1 MGDISK
7 IIGDNNLELITGA
20 LLEDTRKAID
30 IKDTLSLPI
39 AELSLLGVTISSL
52 LPYFR
57 TVTQT
62 TSLPADGLFRI
73 ANQSSEDTLKMAK
86 NGNAWGA
93 MLTSKGKSK
102 LVQLTEVD
110 SVLSATKT
118 VAPINP
124 GLIFVA
130 MMIYSVEEDMEQIKQ
145 NQKKILS
152 FLEVENESQIEAD
165 VETLMEIV
173 KNYKYNWDN
182 LMIVTNS
189 HNVVMDIKNRA
200 RKNILSFQKK
210 INDEVL
216 KKELFARQGKI
227 NSRLADL
234 VKKFKYYRLSLYIFS
249 LSSLM
254 EIMLAG
260 NFKEE
265 YILSTR
271 NEIEK
276 LSSQYRNYFM
286 EASLYLERISK
297 TGIEKNL
304 FKGIGLAGKTAG
316 KVIGSIPLI
325 NKGPVDEY
333 LQDKGDDIYKSSL
346 EIEKNLLRNFADL
359 ANPSTR
365 IFIEKIEN
373 LNYIYNK
380 TEEIY
385 FNKEKIYFLQ

>member
-7 IIGDNNLELITGA
+7 IIGDNNLEFITGA

-30 IKDTLSLPI
+30 IKNTLSLPI
-39 AELSLLGVTISSL
+39 ADLSMLGVTISSL

-62 TSLPADGLFRI
+62 PNLPADGLFRI
-73 ANQSSEDTLKMAK
+73 ANKAFGDTLKMAK

-93 MLTSKGKSK
+93 MFTGNGKSK
-102 LVQLTEVD
+102 LVQLAKVD
-110 SVLSATKT
+110 SDLLKTKT
-118 VAPINP
+118 VAPMDP
-124 GLIFVA
+124 ALIFAA
-130 MMIYSVEEDMEQIKQ
+130 MMIYSVEKDMKQIKQ
-145 NQKKILS
+145 DQKKILS

-189 HNVVMDIKNRA
+189 HNVVMDIKNRS
-200 RKNILSFQKK
+200 RKNILSFQRK

-216 KKELFARQGKI
+216 KKQLFASQGKI

-234 VKKFKYYRLSLYIFS
+234 VKKFKYYRLSIYIFS

-265 YILSTR
+265 YISYTR

-286 EASLYLERISK
+286 EASFYLEKISN

-304 FKGIGLAGKTAG
+304 FKGIGMAGKTAG

-346 EIEKNLLRNFADL
+346 EIEKNLLRNFAEL

-365 IFIEKIEN
+365 ILIEKIEN

>member
-365 IFIEKIEN
+365 ILIEKIEN

>member
-1 MGDISK
+1 MCDIKK
-7 IIGDNNLELITGA
+7 INEDNNLELITGS
-20 LLEDTRKAID
+20 LLEDTRKTID
-30 IKDTLSLPI
+30 IKNTLSLPI
-39 AELSLLGVTISSL
+39 ADLSMLGVTISSL

-62 TSLPADGLFRI
+62 PNLPADGLFRI
-73 ANQSSEDTLKMAK
+73 ANKAFGDTLKMAK

-93 MLTSKGKSK
+93 MLTGNGKSK
-102 LVQLTEVD
+102 LVQLAKVD
-110 SVLSATKT
+110 PALLTTKT
-118 VAPINP
+118 VGPINP

-130 MMIYSVEEDMEQIKQ
+130 MMIHSVEKDMNQIKQ
-145 NQKKILS
+145 DQKKILS

-173 KNYKYNWDN
+173 KNYKYSWDN
-182 LMIVTNS
+182 LMIVTNT
-189 HNVVMDIKNRA
+189 HNVLMDIKNRS

-216 KKELFARQGKI
+216 KKEFFASQGKI

-260 NFKEE
+260 NFKED
-265 YILSTR
+265 YILNIK

-276 LSSQYRNYFM
+276 LSGEYRDYFF
-286 EASLYLERISK
+286 ESSLYLEKISK

-304 FKGIGLAGKTAG
+304 FKGIGIAGKSAG
-316 KVIGSIPLI
+316 KVIGSLPLI
-325 NKGPVDEY
+325 KKV
-333 LQDKGDDIYKSSL
+333 Q
-346 EIEKNLLRNFADL
+346 
-359 ANPSTR
+359 
-365 IFIEKIEN
+365 
-373 LNYIYNK
+373 
-380 TEEIY
+380 
-385 FNKEKIYFLQ
+385 

>member
-1 MGDISK
+1 MCDIKK
-7 IIGDNNLELITGA
+7 INEDNNLELITGS

-30 IKDTLSLPI
+30 IKNTLSLPI
-39 AELSLLGVTISSL
+39 ADLSMLGVTISSL

-73 ANQSSEDTLKMAK
+73 ANKAFGDTLKMAK

-93 MLTSKGKSK
+93 MFTGNGKSK
-102 LVQLTEVD
+102 LVQLAKVD
-110 SVLSATKT
+110 SVSLTTKT
-118 VAPINP
+118 VAPMDP
-124 GLIFVA
+124 ALIFAA
-130 MMIYSVEEDMEQIKQ
+130 MMIYSVEKDMEQIKQ
-145 NQKKILS
+145 DQKKILS

-189 HNVVMDIKNRA
+189 HNVVMDIKNRS
-200 RKNILSFQKK
+200 RKNILSFQRK

-216 KKELFARQGKI
+216 KKQLFASQGKI

-234 VKKFKYYRLSLYIFS
+234 VKKFKYYRLSIYIFS

-265 YILSTR
+265 YISYTR

-286 EASLYLERISK
+286 EASFYLEKISK

-304 FKGIGLAGKTAG
+304 FKGIGMAGKTAG

-365 IFIEKIEN
+365 ILIEKIEN

>member
-7 IIGDNNLELITGA
+7 INGDNNLELITGA

-30 IKDTLSLPI
+30 IKSTLSLPI
-39 AELSLLGVTISSL
+39 ADLSMLGVTISSL

-62 TSLPADGLFRI
+62 PNLPADGLFRI
-73 ANQSSEDTLKMAK
+73 ANKAFGDTLKMAK

-93 MLTSKGKSK
+93 MFTGNGKSK
-102 LVQLTEVD
+102 LVQLAKVD
-110 SVLSATKT
+110 PALLTTKA
-118 VAPINP
+118 VASKNP
-124 GLIFVA
+124 DLIFAA
-130 MMIYSVEEDMEQIKQ
+130 MMIYSVEKDMEQIKQ
-145 NQKKILS
+145 DQKKILS

-189 HNVVMDIKNRA
+189 HNVVMDIKNRS
-200 RKNILSFQKK
+200 RKNILSFQRK

-216 KKELFARQGKI
+216 KKQLFASQGKI

-265 YILSTR
+265 YILNIK

-276 LSSQYRNYFM
+276 LSGEYRDYFF
-286 EASLYLERISK
+286 ESSLYLEKISK

-304 FKGIGLAGKTAG
+304 FKGIGIAGKSAG
-316 KVIGSIPLI
+316 KVIGSLPLI
-325 NKGPVDEY
+325 KKGPVDEY
-333 LQDKGDDIYKSSL
+333 LQNKGDAIYKSSQ
-346 EIEKNLLRNFADL
+346 EIEKNLLRNFAEL
-359 ANPSTR
+359 ANPTTR
-365 IFIEKIEN
+365 ILINKIEN
-373 LNYIYNK
+373 LNRIYNH
-380 TEEIY
+380 TEKIC
-385 FNKEKIYFLQ
+385 FDKEKIYFL

>member
-7 IIGDNNLELITGA
+7 IIGDNNLEFITGA

-30 IKDTLSLPI
+30 IKNTLSLPI
-39 AELSLLGVTISSL
+39 ADLSMLGVTISSL

-73 ANQSSEDTLKMAK
+73 ANKAFGDTLKMAK

-93 MLTSKGKSK
+93 MFTGNGKSK
-102 LVQLTEVD
+102 LVQLAKVD
-110 SVLSATKT
+110 PALLTTKA
-118 VAPINP
+118 VAHMNP
-124 GLIFVA
+124 ALIFAA
-130 MMIYSVEEDMEQIKQ
+130 MMIYSLEKDMEQIKQ
-145 NQKKILS
+145 DQKKILS

-182 LMIVTNS
+182 LMIVTNT
-189 HNVVMDIKNRA
+189 HNVLMDIKNRS
-200 RKNILSFQKK
+200 RKNILLFQKK

-216 KKELFARQGKI
+216 KKELFASQGKI

-234 VKKFKYYRLSLYIFS
+234 VKKFKYYRLSIYIFS

-260 NFKEE
+260 NFKED
-265 YILSTR
+265 YILNIK

-276 LSSQYRNYFM
+276 LSSEYRDYFF
-286 EASLYLERISK
+286 ESSLYLEKISK

-304 FKGIGLAGKTAG
+304 FKGIGIAGKSAG
-316 KVIGSIPLI
+316 KVIGSLPLI
-325 NKGPVDEY
+325 KKGPVDEY
-333 LQDKGDDIYKSSL
+333 LQNKGDAIYKSSQ
-346 EIEKNLLRNFADL
+346 EIEKNLLRNFAEL
-359 ANPSTR
+359 ANPTTR
-365 IFIEKIEN
+365 ILINKIEN
-373 LNYIYNK
+373 LNRIYNH
-380 TEEIY
+380 TEKIC
-385 FNKEKIYFLQ
+385 FDKEKIYFL

>member
-1 MGDISK
+1 MCDIKK
-7 IIGDNNLELITGA
+7 INEDNNLELITGS
-20 LLEDTRKAID
+20 LLEETRKAID
-30 IKDTLSLPI
+30 VKNTLSLPI
-39 AELSLLGVTISSL
+39 ADLSMLGVTISSL

-73 ANQSSEDTLKMAK
+73 ANKALGDTLKMAK

-93 MLTSKGKSK
+93 MFTGNGNSK
-102 LVQLTEVD
+102 LAQLAKVD
-110 SVLSATKT
+110 SVLLTTKT
-118 VAPINP
+118 VAPMDP
-124 GLIFVA
+124 ALIFAA
-130 MMIYSVEEDMEQIKQ
+130 MMIYSVEKDMKQIKQ
-145 NQKKILS
+145 DQKKILS

-189 HNVVMDIKNRA
+189 HNVVMDIKNRS

-216 KKELFARQGKI
+216 KKEFFASQGKI

-260 NFKEE
+260 NFKED
-265 YILSTR
+265 YILNIK

-276 LSSQYRNYFM
+276 LSSEYRDYFF
-286 EASLYLERISK
+286 ESSLYLEKISK

-304 FKGIGLAGKTAG
+304 FKGIGIAGKSAG
-316 KVIGSIPLI
+316 KVIGSLPLI
-325 NKGPVDEY
+325 KKGPVDEY
-333 LQDKGDDIYKSSL
+333 LQNKGDAIYKSSQ
-346 EIEKNLLRNFADL
+346 EIEKNLLRNFAEL
-359 ANPSTR
+359 ANPTTR
-365 IFIEKIEN
+365 ILINKIEN
-373 LNYIYNK
+373 LNRIYNN
-380 TEEIY
+380 TEKIC
-385 FNKEKIYFLQ
+385 FDKEKIYFL

>member
-1 MGDISK
+1 MGDMSK

-62 TSLPADGLFRI
+62 TSIPADGLFRI
-73 ANQSSEDTLKMAK
+73 ANQSSGDTLKMAK

-130 MMIYSVEEDMEQIKQ
+130 MMIYSVEKDMEQIKQ

-200 RKNILSFQKK
+200 RKNIISFQKK

-265 YILSTR
+265 YISYTR

-286 EASLYLERISK
+286 EASFYLEKISK

-304 FKGIGLAGKTAG
+304 FKGIGMAGKTAG

-365 IFIEKIEN
+365 ILIEKIEN

>member
-30 IKDTLSLPI
+30 IKNTLSLPI
-39 AELSLLGVTISSL
+39 ADLSMLGVTISSL

-62 TSLPADGLFRI
+62 PNLPADGLFRI
-73 ANQSSEDTLKMAK
+73 ANKAFGDTLKMAK

-93 MLTSKGKSK
+93 MFTGNGKSK
-102 LVQLTEVD
+102 LVQLAKVD
-110 SVLSATKT
+110 SDLLKTKT
-118 VAPINP
+118 VAPMDP
-124 GLIFVA
+124 ALIFAA
-130 MMIYSVEEDMEQIKQ
+130 MMIYSVEKDMKQIKQ
-145 NQKKILS
+145 DQKKILS

-189 HNVVMDIKNRA
+189 HNVVMDIKNRS
-200 RKNILSFQKK
+200 RKNILSFQRK

-216 KKELFARQGKI
+216 KNQLFASQGKI

-234 VKKFKYYRLSLYIFS
+234 VKKFKYYRLSIYIFS

-265 YILSTR
+265 YISYTR

-286 EASLYLERISK
+286 EASFYLEKISN

-304 FKGIGLAGKTAG
+304 FKGIGMAGKTAG

-365 IFIEKIEN
+365 ILIEKIEN

>member
-1 MGDISK
+1 MGDISN
-7 IIGDNNLELITGA
+7 INEYNNLELITGA
-20 LLEDTRKAID
+20 LLEETRRNID
-30 IKDTLSLPI
+30 IKNTLSLPI
-39 AELSLLGVTISSL
+39 AELSLLGVSISSL

-57 TVTQT
+57 TVTQEI
-62 TSLPADGLFRI
+62 SLPTDGLFRI
-73 ANQSSEDTLKMAK
+73 ANQSFGDRLKMAK
-86 NGNAWGA
+86 NGNFWGA
-93 MLTSKGKSK
+93 MLTPKGKSK
-102 LVQLTEVD
+102 MAQLIGAD
-110 SVLSATKT
+110 SVLLTTKT
-118 VAPINP
+118 VAPKDP
-124 GLIFVA
+124 ALIFVA
-130 MMIYSVEEDMEQIKQ
+130 MMIYSVEKDMKQIKQ
-145 NQKKILS
+145 DQKKILS

-173 KNYKYNWDN
+173 KNYKYNCDN
-182 LMIVTNS
+182 LMIVTNC

-216 KKELFARQGKI
+216 KREFLTSQAKI

-265 YILSTR
+265 YILYTR

-286 EASLYLERISK
+286 ESSFYLEKISK

-304 FKGIGLAGKTAG
+304 FKGIGIAGKTAG
-316 KVIGSIPLI
+316 KAIGSLPLI

-333 LQDKGDDIYKSSL
+333 LQDKGDSIYKSSL
-346 EIEKNLLRNFADL
+346 EIEKNLLRIFAEL

-365 IFIEKIEN
+365 IVIEKIEN
-373 LNYIYNK
+373 LNYIYNQ

-385 FNKEKIYFLQ
+385 FNEEQIYFL

>member
-30 IKDTLSLPI
+30 IKNTLSLPI
-39 AELSLLGVTISSL
+39 ADLSMLGVTISSL

-73 ANQSSEDTLKMAK
+73 ANKTLGDTLKIAK
-86 NGNAWGA
+86 NGNFWGA
-93 MLTSKGKSK
+93 MLTPTGKSK
-102 LVQLTEVD
+102 FAQLSEIKSL
-110 SVLSATKT
+110 SVTTKT
-118 VAPINP
+118 VGPIDP
-124 GLIFVA
+124 GLILVA
-130 MMIYSVEEDMEQIKQ
+130 MMTHSLEKDMNQIKQ
-145 NQKKILS
+145 DQKKILS

-173 KNYKYNWDN
+173 KNYKYSWDN

-189 HNVVMDIKNRA
+189 HNVVMDIKNRS
-200 RKNILSFQKK
+200 RKNILSFQRK

-216 KKELFARQGKI
+216 KKQLFARQGKI

-234 VKKFKYYRLSLYIFS
+234 VKKFKYYRLSIYIFS

-265 YILSTR
+265 YISYTR

-286 EASLYLERISK
+286 EASFYLEKISK

-304 FKGIGLAGKTAG
+304 FKGIGMAGKTAG

-365 IFIEKIEN
+365 ILIEKIEN